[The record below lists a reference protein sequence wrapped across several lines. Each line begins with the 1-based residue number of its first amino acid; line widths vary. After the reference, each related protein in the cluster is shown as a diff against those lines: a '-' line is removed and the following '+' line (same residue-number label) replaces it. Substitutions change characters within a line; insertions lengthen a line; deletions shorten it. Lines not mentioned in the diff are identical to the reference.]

1 MIKWMIFCSLFSIF
15 AIKGKLVIQSEDVN
29 TVKAADIEKDATLV
43 NKFERDTDCEG
54 VTVVF

>member
-1 MIKWMIFCSLFSIF
+1 MIFCSLFSIF

-54 VTVVF
+54 VTVVFLVN